1 MSDSDSEWSDDG
13 DLEEPEPK
21 RRLTPSVKVQSLLES
36 TKLLKNDR
44 RKSVLG
50 KHPIAASN
58 QAHPPKLDEAVA
70 ALVPKTAKSH
80 DNFLSRLQRY
90 TLDAMG
96 PMIWLLDQLDQG
108 KVIDLKAGKG
118 AIKASISLLSN
129 ASAHFNLERRKA
141 LIKHL
146 NRDLQP
152 LAEGEFP
159 DRGVYL
165 FGEDFGKQAK
175 SMSDNIKA
183 LQGVQPKRQGL
194 FSGSGGPNKRYPPK
208 PQGRRPSWG
217 NQLAGQCS
225 RDWTLPQA
233 PRDNLPGGQTTLQ
246 EPSQIMPSPPW
257 SDAVTPPTDLTMP
270 TRAISQDLGFITP
283 APMGILAGRT
293 ALHLRNWEKITSD
306 PWVLE
311 AVSGYRLELISSP
324 SRNTIPITATQQDM
338 ELKIS
343 EEIKAMTAKGAIRP
357 VANPSTQGFFSRIF
371 LVPKKDGGSRPVIN
385 LRPLNQYIKY
395 QHFKMEGMHVV
406 QDLLQSGDWMCRID
420 LKDAYFSIPVHQD
433 DRRYLRFIWQNQH
446 YEFTC
451 LPFGLSSAPRVFTKI
466 LRPIMG
472 FFRTQGIRGVIY
484 LDDLLIMHQ
493 DRQAVYDKLAMV
505 LATLERLGF
514 LVNYPKSQ
522 LVPS

>member
-50 KHPIAASN
+50 KHPIPASN

-70 ALVPKTAKSH
+70 ALVPKTSKSH

-108 KVIDLKAGKG
+108 KVIDPKPGEG

-183 LQGVQPKRQGL
+183 LKGVQPKRQGL
-194 FSGSGGPNKRYPPK
+194 FSRSGGPNKRYPPK

-217 NQLAGQCS
+217 NQLAAERSVFQ
-225 RDWTLPQA
+225 RLDT
-233 PRDNLPGGQTTLQ
+233 
-246 EPSQIMPSPPW
+246 PSSALRQ
-257 SDAVTPPTDLTMP
+257 P
-270 TRAISQDLGFITP
+270 TR
-283 APMGILAGRT
+283 RT
-293 ALHLRNWEKITSD
+293 D
-306 PWVLE
+306 
-311 AVSGYRLELISSP
+311 
-324 SRNTIPITATQQDM
+324 
-338 ELKIS
+338 
-343 EEIKAMTAKGAIRP
+343 
-357 VANPSTQGFFSRIF
+357 NP
-371 LVPKKDGGSRPVIN
+371 PKNP
-385 LRPLNQYIKY
+385 
-395 QHFKMEGMHVV
+395 
-406 QDLLQSGDWMCRID
+406 
-420 LKDAYFSIPVHQD
+420 
-433 DRRYLRFIWQNQH
+433 
-446 YEFTC
+446 
-451 LPFGLSSAPRVFTKI
+451 
-466 LRPIMG
+466 
-472 FFRTQGIRGVIY
+472 
-484 LDDLLIMHQ
+484 
-493 DRQAVYDKLAMV
+493 
-505 LATLERLGF
+505 
-514 LVNYPKSQ
+514 PK
-522 LVPS
+522 